1 MLTLLPSRYKSN
13 RTYDYTMLAVRWG
26 LIPPWSKDEKV
37 GYKLINAQAESLRE
51 KPTFRD
57 VFVLAILAAHKN
69 V

>member
-1 MLTLLPSRYKSN
+1 
-13 RTYDYTMLAVRWG
+13 MLAVRWG